1 MTFIRRAFLI
11 LMLLL
16 IIAPMVFFGNLYI
29 KNFGAPGS
37 VNNFINK
44 KSLTLIGDSPEA
56 LTFMGLDGMP
66 LIDRHSHRLADYT
79 EAQWDVS
86 LGKAQSMLDGLN
98 KYDPEKLKGQDLLSY
113 EITKWLLEDQMGD
126 TDLRYTSYPISQLS
140 GPHVNLPS
148 FLTDR
153 HAIKTQKSVDN
164 YLSRLRE
171 FGRVLNETHV
181 LVDTHTEKGVIPPD
195 FIVKK
200 TIGVLEAF
208 IEDGPAENPLV
219 NTLPKRLEEAGGFS
233 DEATKDILAEA
244 EKIVTDVVIPGY
256 EKLIAQQKALLP
268 KTNSDAGIYRIPN
281 GERIYATAVRSN
293 TTTDFSADDIHET
306 GLSEVTR
313 IEAAMDKI
321 LITQGLTE
329 GTVSERV
336 RILMEDPDQLFPN
349 TDEGREAM
357 IEYLVELNTDIM
369 GKADKYFVTLPP
381 QELEIKRV
389 PEFSQDSAPGGYYQP
404 PGIFDSTPG
413 RFYINQKDTA
423 DNPKWTLPTLLYH
436 EAAPGHHFQI
446 SRSQMI
452 EGVPFLRKMSP
463 FTAYTEGWALYAER
477 VAAEDMGLYADNP
490 LGDLGRLQA
499 EQFRAVRLVVDTGL
513 HHKRWTREQAIEYMV
528 SKTGMTEAEVTREI
542 ERYVVWP
549 GQALAYKTG
558 QLAILRM
565 RARAEKEL
573 GEKFNLRLFQRNDPG
588 RRRHAAGHSRSRS
601 RQMDRGAKGVDFLSC
616 AHFSSKLSVCG
627 RNESN
632 WGDQCDCLSTHFSC

>member
-1 MTFIRRAFLI
+1 MTFLRRAFLVVI
-11 LMLLL
+11 LIP
-16 IIAPMVFFGNLYI
+16 IIWIMYWFTSQFGM
-29 KNFGAPGS
+29 PGS
-37 VNNFINK
+37 MNSYINK
-44 KSLTLIGDSPEA
+44 KSLQLIGDSPEA
-56 LTFMGLDGMP
+56 LTFMGLDGIP
-66 LIDRHSHRLADYT
+66 FVDRHSHRLADYT
-79 EAQWDVS
+79 ETQWDVS
-86 LGKAQSMLDGLN
+86 IDKAQQLLDGLD
-98 KYDPEKLKGQDLLSY
+98 KYDPDKLKGQDLLSY
-113 EITKWLLEDQMGD
+113 EITKWLLEDQLSNQD
-126 TDLRYTSYPISQLS
+126 IRYTSYPISQLS
-140 GPHVNLPS
+140 GPHINLPS

-153 HAIKTQKSVDN
+153 HGINNRKSADN
-164 YLSRLRE
+164 YLARLRE
-171 FGRVLNETHV
+171 FGRVLNETHD

-195 FIVKK
+195 FIVEK
-200 TIGVLEAF
+200 TIRVLEAF

-219 NTLPKRLEEAGGFS
+219 TTLPDRLDKVEKLS
-233 DEATKDILAEA
+233 DEAKAKIMAEA
-244 EKIVTDVVIPGY
+244 EKIVADVVIPGY
-256 EKLIAQQKALLP
+256 AKLIAQQKALLP
-268 KTNSDAGIYRIPN
+268 KTNSDAGIYRIPH
-281 GERIYATAVRSN
+281 GEKIYATAVRSN
-293 TTTDFSADDIHET
+293 TTTDFTADDIHET
-306 GLSEVTR
+306 GLSEVAR
-313 IEAAMDKI
+313 IEAAMNEI
-321 LITQGLTE
+321 LIGQGLTD

-357 IEYLVELNTDIM
+357 IAYLAELNTDIM
-369 GKADKYFVTLPP
+369 GKAGDFFVTLPP
-381 QELEIKRV
+381 QALEIKRV

-404 PGIFDSTPG
+404 PGIFDGTPG

-436 EAAPGHHFQI
+436 EAAPGHHFQL

-452 EGVPFLRKMSP
+452 KGVPMLRKMSP

-565 RARAEKEL
+565 RDRAEKAL
-573 GEKFNLRLFQRNDPG
+573 GDKFNLRLFNEMILEDGAMPLGILG
-588 RRRHAAGHSRSRS
+588 REVDNWIAE
-601 RQMDRGAKGVDFLSC
+601 QKG
-616 AHFSSKLSVCG
+616 
-627 RNESN
+627 
-632 WGDQCDCLSTHFSC
+632 